1 VDILSKREFLYR
13 NYFRNKHFVTT
24 IPSFL
29 VASPKNQLLNEVKN
43 GFLLVDPINFSSEV
57 SRELL
62 YTNTAFLKF
71 DLLKNFLNI
80 MNRGI
85 SNSSVN
91 LSSINNYFFF
101 YLFGGLNN
109 STELGKSNNMYKNQ
123 YRPIKRG
130 VTNMV
135 KLQATGAIAMPIEI
149 RLHII
154 ASSRDVIHS

>member
-1 VDILSKREFLYR
+1 
-13 NYFRNKHFVTT
+13 
-24 IPSFL
+24 
-29 VASPKNQLLNEVKN
+29 
-43 GFLLVDPINFSSEV
+43 
-57 SRELL
+57 
-62 YTNTAFLKF
+62 
-71 DLLKNFLNI
+71 
-80 MNRGI
+80 M

-101 YLFGGLNN
+101 YLFGGLNSDTN
-109 STELGKSNNMYKNQ
+109 LGKSNFMYKNQ

-130 VTNMV
+130 VANMV

>member
-1 VDILSKREFLYR
+1 MNNNI
-13 NYFRNKHFVTT
+13 
-24 IPSFL
+24 
-29 VASPKNQLLNEVKN
+29 
-43 GFLLVDPINFSSEV
+43 INS
-57 SRELL
+57 
-62 YTNTAFLKF
+62 T
-71 DLLKNFLNI
+71 
-80 MNRGI
+80 
-85 SNSSVN
+85 VN

-109 STELGKSNNMYKNQ
+109 DFNLGKNTTLYKSQ

-135 KLQATGAIAMPIEI
+135 RLQATGAVAMPIEI